1 MLELAEKDLNTVII
15 TTLRMFKTL
24 HRETD
29 NVKESW
35 EAFENTT
42 LDNQIKIFR
51 NGAPA
56 WVYFWKLLWWVALRT
71 TALTKI

>member
-1 MLELAEKDLNTVII
+1 MLELAEKDVNTVII

-29 NVKESW
+29 NVKKSW

-56 WVYFWKLLWWVALRT
+56 
-71 TALTKI
+71 